1 MAIIQKSKLNDM
13 TSTDLETELAKVRSE
28 YRAEMA
34 AKGASGKP
42 KNPGRYK
49 ELRRMVARL
58 ITKMAQKNVTKKIK
72 K

>member
-13 TSTDLETELAKVRSE
+13 TSADMEAELQKVRSE

-34 AKGASGKP
+34 AFGSSGKP

-58 ITKMAQKNVTKKIK
+58 ITKMAQKNVSKKK
-72 K
+72 